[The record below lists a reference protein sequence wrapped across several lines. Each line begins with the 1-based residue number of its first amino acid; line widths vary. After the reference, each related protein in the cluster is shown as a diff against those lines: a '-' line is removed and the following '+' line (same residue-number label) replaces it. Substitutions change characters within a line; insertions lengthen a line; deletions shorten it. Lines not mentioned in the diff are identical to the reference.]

1 MPELAAV
8 AGVAVL
14 RGRRARCATGRVEK
28 SNANLLV
35 WCPGERNGSVDVDR
49 EFVQFLGP
57 VMDEVP
63 VAGVA
68 EHARLAARARLG
80 AAVIETSVILHW
92 S

>member
-8 AGVAVL
+8 AVVAVL
-14 RGRRARCATGRVEK
+14 RGRRARCATGRVGK

-35 WCPGERNGSVDVDR
+35 WCPAERDGSVDVDH

-57 VMDEVP
+57 VMDEVR
-63 VAGVA
+63 VTGVA
-68 EHARLAARARLG
+68 EDSRLAARARLA

-92 S
+92 N